1 MFAVVDVHLAHSH
14 PAAGFA
20 LCGRYEALAHKTRD
34 HVAVKVIKKNRL
46 ATPEDVQMV
55 YLEAEVLSKVSRRR
69 LVLLLFVLQC
79 RHLDS
84 LCPSAS
90 RRTHAQLHHPHII
103 EVYGLYEGRDE
114 FYIVMELFKH
124 GTLLDTIT
132 QRERYTEDD
141 ARAIV
146 QTLAETLGY
155 CHKQG
160 FMHRDVKVRVR
171 VPPTC
176 MCGTSQIRRSLTLPP
191 RQPANIVSTAN
202 GSIKLADFGFATTV
216 DFDAVHQF
224 YNDCGTMAYVVFT
237 TVTRACH
244 SPRQAQP
251 NSPAAAVILNCDSRT
266 LPPFAPACSQV
277 HGARDGEAGGV
288 WRGGGCVGLGCR
300 LVPAPL
306 WQAPLPCP
314 HNHQRGAQDCKWLVE
329 LPATRV
335 GDRL

>member
-1 MFAVVDVHLAHSH
+1 M
-14 PAAGFA
+14 
-20 LCGRYEALAHKTRD
+20 
-34 HVAVKVIKKNRL
+34 
-46 ATPEDVQMV
+46 
-55 YLEAEVLSKVSRRR
+55 
-69 LVLLLFVLQC
+69 
-79 RHLDS
+79 
-84 LCPSAS
+84 
-90 RRTHAQLHHPHII
+90 
-103 EVYGLYEGRDE
+103 YGLYEGRDE

-251 NSPAAAVILNCDSRT
+251 NSPAAAVILNCDPRT
-266 LPPFAPACSQV
+266 LRPAPVHRYMAPEMVKREAYGVEVDVWALGVVLFQLLSGKLPFRAPTTTSVARKIVNGWWSFPPQEWETVSDE
-277 HGARDGEAGGV
+277 ARDLIKHLLVRGIVGAA
-288 WRGGGCVGLGCR
+288 WRAAVFSLLTSTNLSNTHTR
-300 LVPAPL
+300 TQVVDPL
-306 WQAPLPCP
+306 KRYTMQQILDHA
-314 HNHQRGAQDCKWLVE
+314 
-329 LPATRV
+329 
-335 GDRL
+335 